1 MDALPKEN
9 TGRTVQLRNNNP
21 FGTINDEAALICY
34 IGYRTQINILN
45 NSVKVLVL
53 GIGAIQ
59 LELSLQRH
67 TVRQA
72 AFYAFLNGITG
83 RINAVIQELQNKV
96 VTGVGYREIFQK
108 NLIQPFKFPLFRC
121 GAHLKKFAER
131 L

>member
-21 FGTINDEAALICY
+21 FGTINDEAALICH

-45 NSVKVLVL
+45 NGVKVLVL

-96 VTGVGYREIFQK
+96 VTGVGYREIG
-108 NLIQPFKFPLFRC
+108 RASC
-121 GAHLKKFAER
+121 RER
-131 L
+131 VEITV